1 MAHKYTYSASEF
13 QHIKA
18 SVFKQIKISTGPSIY
33 SMVNRNQ
40 EKLEPFITLKAI
52 QALKLLYPELDVADY
67 KYHEV
72 PKSLRARGYYMA
84 SIYTKPEINHPFI
97 VFALADDKYIT
108 LVRPFGKSRSQVSI
122 NDYAVFTES
131 KFQHEMRRVEYYAL
145 FLLFAESAG
154 IRKRELIDSDQYS
167 LLKCINIKQCQQK
180 YKEISARRTGTPEF
194 KIQELKRWKVYYE
207 EKAIKFLQKYFTL
220 LESRDYIEAF
230 LFLKGKNSKYFGRQ
244 RLDTFF
250 VDTKGIIGHLEIFVS
265 IYEIMHDIIDRYKAL
280 SAGA

>member
-1 MAHKYTYSASEF
+1 MSRKYIYSTSEF
-13 QHIKA
+13 RHIK
-18 SVFKQIKISTGPSIY
+18 SDIFKQVKLSTGPSIY
-33 SMVNRNQ
+33 SMVNRIQ
-40 EKLEPFITLKAI
+40 DKIEPFITLKAI
-52 QALKLLYPELDVADY
+52 QTLKLLYPELDVVDY

-72 PKSLRARGYYMA
+72 PKSLQTQGYYMA

-108 LVRPFGKSRSQVSI
+108 LLRPFGKSRSQVSI
-122 NDYAVFTES
+122 NDYVVFTEP
-131 KFQHEMRRVEYYAL
+131 KFQSEMSRAEYYAL
-145 FLLFAESAG
+145 FLLFAESVG

-180 YKEISARRTGTPEF
+180 YKEISTRRTGTPES
-194 KIQELKRWKVYYE
+194 KIEELKRWKVYYE

-265 IYEIMHDIIDRYKAL
+265 IYEIMHDIIDRFKA
-280 SAGA
+280 SR